1 MLDAVI
7 NQASQA
13 EHITVGVKTKFDNI
27 SVAAYSKSISDEKQ
41 TEIAQMAP
49 ADMSAKQKVR
59 FMEIV
64 AASME
69 DSQAEGKII
78 FNFVQSFKY

>member
-1 MLDAVI
+1 
-7 NQASQA
+7 
-13 EHITVGVKTKFDNI
+13 
-27 SVAAYSKSISDEKQ
+27 
-41 TEIAQMAP
+41 MAP

-69 DSQAEGKII
+69 DSQAEGKIT
-78 FNFVQSFKY
+78 FNFVQSFEY